1 MEQRCR
7 RASIPGPEPNEA
19 MFEAALAQG
28 GRLGLLAT
36 FAPSIP
42 SMAAE
47 FEEMR
52 DKLGSAAE
60 LVSHVVPEAMRSLRG
75 GDVEAHNRLV
85 AEGANRSEEHTSE
98 LQSLMRITYAVICL
112 KK

>member
-1 MEQRCR
+1 
-7 RASIPGPEPNEA
+7 

-75 GDVEAHNRLV
+75 ADVEAPNRLV
-85 AEGANRSEEHTSE
+85 AEGANSLPGCSRSEERRVGKEGVSTCRSRW
-98 LQSLMRITYAVICL
+98 SPYP
-112 KK
+112 